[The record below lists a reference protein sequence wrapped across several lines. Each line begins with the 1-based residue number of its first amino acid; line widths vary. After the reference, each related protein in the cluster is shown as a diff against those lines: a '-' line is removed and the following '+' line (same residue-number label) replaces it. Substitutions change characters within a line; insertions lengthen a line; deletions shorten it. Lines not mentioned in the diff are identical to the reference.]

1 VSKRVDRAKSELQW
15 AAGALRDRVT
25 RLAERRRAALSE
37 AAARLNALS
46 PLATLQRGYAVAR
59 APDGRALTSV
69 GAFAPGDDF
78 RLLLR
83 DGEIAAGGGGKRV
96 SFEERL
102 KRLEQIVSELETD
115 ELELER
121 ALKLFEEGITAL
133 RGATEDL
140 GKVEARLRRLVERAD
155 GTFEV
160 TDLRE

>member
-1 VSKRVDRAKSELQW
+1 
-15 AAGALRDRVT
+15 
-25 RLAERRRAALSE
+25 
-37 AAARLNALS
+37 
-46 PLATLQRGYAVAR
+46 
-59 APDGRALTSV
+59 
-69 GAFAPGDDF
+69 
-78 RLLLR
+78 
-83 DGEIAAGGGGKRV
+83 V